1 MALTVRTRALQ
12 PYLDVAVPAV
22 LAVLTVIQL
31 VTSPPPGNLTLITV
45 FGLGSVLPL
54 IARRRAPFTVTA
66 VVALCVA
73 GQVLATHGA
82 SPTFASFLATMI
94 CVYTLAR
101 EARPVPMI
109 GGLLVLA
116 AAVIATAALGTAPV
130 HFFDV
135 LIPLV
140 YFGVAGGLGALVRQ
154 RALRLVA
161 VEDRASALEN
171 QLEREAELAAA
182 QERARIAREL
192 HDVVAHGLSLM
203 VVQAEAAE
211 EVLAADPAAV
221 VGPLHRIQ
229 ETGRQSLGEMR
240 RLLGVL
246 RGSEAGEPTAPQPSL
261 ARLSDLTDEAV
272 AAGLPVEVHVDGDE
286 RELPL
291 GVQLTAYRIV
301 QEALTNARRH
311 AAASRAVVRLGYGA
325 DALRIEVTD
334 DGHGPTGGR
343 PGHGLIG
350 MRERAALYGGT
361 LTAGAGAT
369 GGFSVTAVLPLEP
382 AVGPGMAVRVP
393 ESVHE

>member
-1 MALTVRTRALQ
+1 MSISTRALQ

-54 IARRRAPFTVTA
+54 AARRRVPFIVTA
-66 VVALCVA
+66 VVGVSVA

-82 SPTFASFLATMI
+82 SPTFGSFLATMI

-101 EARPVPMI
+101 EARPVPTV

-116 AAVIATAALGTAPV
+116 AAVTATAVLGTAPV
-130 HFFDV
+130 DFFGV

-161 VEDRASALEN
+161 VEDRAQALEN

-211 EVLAADPAAV
+211 EILAHDPDAV
-221 VGPLHRIQ
+221 AGPLHRIQ

-246 RGSEAGEPTAPQPSL
+246 RGSETGEPTAPQPSL
-261 ARLSDLTDEAV
+261 SRLPELTDEAS
-272 AAGLPVEVHVDGDE
+272 AGGLPVEVHVDGEE

-311 AAASRAVVRLGYGA
+311 AAARSAVVRLSYDT
-325 DALRIEVTD
+325 DALRIEVSD
-334 DGHGPTGGR
+334 DGRGPTGGR

-361 LTAGAGAT
+361 LTAGAGPS
-369 GGFSVTAVLPLEP
+369 GGFSVSARLPLDH
-382 AVGPGMAVRVP
+382 ADVRVP
-393 ESVHE
+393 EPAHE

>member
-1 MALTVRTRALQ
+1 VVIAVRTRALQ

-22 LAVLTVIQL
+22 LAVLTVVQL
-31 VTSPPPGNLTLITV
+31 VTSPLPGNLALITA
-45 FGLGSVLPL
+45 FGLTSVLPL
-54 IARRRAPFTVTA
+54 AARRRAPFTVSA
-66 VVALCVA
+66 VVAASVA
-73 GQVLATHGA
+73 GQVLAAQGA
-82 SPTFASFLATMI
+82 SPTFASFIAVLI
-94 CVYTLAR
+94 CIYTLAR
-101 EARPVPMI
+101 EARPLP
-109 GGLLVLA
+109 LVAGVAVVA
-116 AAVIATAALGTAPV
+116 AAVVSTAVFGAAAV

-154 RALRLVA
+154 RSLRLTA
-161 VEDRASALEN
+161 VEDRAQALESR
-171 QLEREAELAAA
+171 LEREAELAAA

-211 EVLAADPAAV
+211 EVLAARPEAA

-246 RGSEAGEPTAPQPSL
+246 RNTGSPEPTSPQPSL
-261 ARLSDLTDEAV
+261 AGMPELADEAR
-272 AAGLPVEVHVDGDE
+272 AAGLPVEVRVEGDE

-291 GVQLTAYRIV
+291 GIQLTVYRIV

-311 AAASRAVVRLGYGA
+311 AKDATGATVRLGYGPTA
-325 DALRIEVTD
+325 VRVEVSD
-334 DGHGPTGGR
+334 DGQGVGTSATGGR

-350 MRERAALYGGT
+350 MRERVALYGGT
-361 LTAGAGAT
+361 LSAGPGV
-369 GGFSVTAVLPLEP
+369 GRGFTVVAELPLEQP
-382 AVGPGMAVRVP
+382 RD
-393 ESVHE
+393 

>member
-1 MALTVRTRALQ
+1 MVIAVRTRALQ

-22 LAVLTVIQL
+22 LAVLTVVQL
-31 VTSPPPGNLTLITV
+31 VTNPLPGNLALITA
-45 FGLGSVLPL
+45 FGLASVLPL
-54 IARRRAPFTVTA
+54 AARRRAPFTVSA
-66 VVALCVA
+66 VVAVSVA
-73 GQVLATHGA
+73 GQVLASGGA
-82 SPTFASFLATMI
+82 SPTFASFIAVLI

-101 EARPVPMI
+101 EARPLPMVA
-109 GGLLVLA
+109 GLALIA
-116 AAVIATAALGTAPV
+116 AAVIATAVFGTAAV

-154 RALRLVA
+154 RSLRLVA
-161 VEDRASALEN
+161 VEGRAQALES

-211 EVLAADPAAV
+211 EVLAARPDAV
-221 VGPLHRIQ
+221 VAPLHRIQ

-246 RGSEAGEPTAPQPSL
+246 RSGDTTEPTTPQPSL
-261 ARLSDLTDEAV
+261 ARLPELADEAR
-272 AAGLPVEVHVDGDE
+272 AAGLPVEVRADGEE

-291 GVQLTAYRIV
+291 GIQLTVYRIV

-311 AAASRAVVRLGYGA
+311 ARATGATVRLSYLPTA
-325 DALRIEVTD
+325 VRVEVTD
-334 DGHGPTGGR
+334 DGQGPGDTGGR

-361 LTAGAGAT
+361 LSAAPGADR
-369 GGFSVTAVLPLEP
+369 GFTVVAELPLEEP
-382 AVGPGMAVRVP
+382 RD
-393 ESVHE
+393 